1 MTSQRKAERTTAQNE
16 LQRSFQPRDF
26 VNDPH
31 ARGIRI
37 ALIVLIVAMAAILTA
52 HSLW

>member
-1 MTSQRKAERTTAQNE
+1 MTSQRKAGRTAAQNE

-26 VNDPH
+26 MDDPH
-31 ARGIRI
+31 VRGIRI
-37 ALIVLIVAMAAILTA
+37 ALIVLIVAMAAILAA

>member
-1 MTSQRKAERTTAQNE
+1 MTSQRKAELQGGANE
-16 LQRSFQPRDF
+16 LQRSLQPRDF
-26 VNDPH
+26 MDDPH

-37 ALIVLIVAMAAILTA
+37 TLIVLIVAMTAILAA